1 MVGVE
6 GNGVGAVDVGE
17 LVASGPV
24 LLALPVAL
32 AAGAITF
39 ASPCCLPLVP
49 GYLSYVTGMS
59 AADVA
64 AGRRRG
70 RAVAG
75 TALFV
80 LGFSALFASYGA
92 LFGGFGVELLV
103 HQDVL
108 VRVLGVVTIL
118 LGLLFLGAFDRLPF
132 VHRSVRVRQQPQ
144 AGLASA
150 PLLGVLFGLGW
161 TPCMGPTLAAV
172 LAMSATSGAAG
183 RGAMLTFAYALG
195 VGLPFLAAAY
205 AFTRT
210 MRAFDVA
217 RRHARTVM
225 RVGGGML
232 IVVGVVQVT
241 GLWTEILASMQG
253 WVGGYQLPL

>member
-1 MVGVE
+1 VS
-6 GNGVGAVDVGE
+6 AGE
-17 LVASGPV
+17 LIVDGPV
-24 LLALPVAL
+24 LLALPIAL

-64 AGRRRG
+64 AGDRRG
-70 RAVAG
+70 RALAG

-92 LFGGFGVELLV
+92 FFGAVGFELLV
-103 HQDVL
+103 RQDVL
-108 VRVLGVVTIL
+108 TRVLGALTIV

-132 VHRSVRVRQQPQ
+132 VQRGMRIRHQPRV
-144 AGLASA
+144 GLAGA

-161 TPCMGPTLAAV
+161 TPCIGPTLAAV
-172 LAMSATSGAAG
+172 LALSATSGTAG
-183 RGAMLTFAYALG
+183 RGALLSFVYAFG
-195 VGLPFLAAAY
+195 IGLPFLAAAY
-205 AFTRT
+205 AFARA

-217 RRHARTVM
+217 RRHARGVM
-225 RVGGGML
+225 RAGGGML
-232 IVVGVVQVT
+232 VVVGLLQVS
-241 GLWTEILASMQG
+241 GVWAEILARLQG
-253 WVGGYQLPL
+253 WIGGYVLPL

>member
-1 MVGVE
+1 ME
-6 GNGVGAVDVGE
+6 VGE
-17 LVASGPV
+17 LVAGGPV
-24 LLALPVAL
+24 LLAVPIAL

-64 AGRRRG
+64 AGHRRG
-70 RAVAG
+70 RVLAG

-92 LFGGFGVELLV
+92 FFGAIGVQLLAR
-103 HQDVL
+103 QDGV
-108 VRVLGVVTIL
+108 VRVLGALTIL
-118 LGLLFLGAFDRLPF
+118 LGLLFLGAFDRFQLA
-132 VHRSVRVRQQPQ
+132 HRSMRVETQPK
-144 AGLASA
+144 AGLAGA

-172 LAMSATSGAAG
+172 LALSATSGTAG
-183 RGAMLTFAYALG
+183 RGALLSFTYG
-195 VGLPFLAAAY
+195 VGIGLPFLVAGY
-205 AFTRT
+205 AFSRS
-210 MRAFDVA
+210 MRAFAFA
-217 RRHARTVM
+217 REHARTIM

-232 IVVGVVQVT
+232 IVVGVVQIT
-241 GLWTEILASMQG
+241 GLWTEIIARMQG
-253 WVGGYQLPL
+253 WISGYQLPL

>member
-1 MVGVE
+1 M
-6 GNGVGAVDVGE
+6 
-17 LVASGPV
+17 
-24 LLALPVAL
+24 ALPVAL

-92 LFGGFGVELLV
+92 LFGGLGIELLV
-103 HQDVL
+103 HQDVV
-108 VRVLGVVTIL
+108 VRVLGVITIL
-118 LGLLFLGAFDRLPF
+118 LGLLFVGAFDRLSF
-132 VHRSVRVRQQPQ
+132 VHRSARLRHQPRV
-144 AGLASA
+144 GLAGA

-172 LAMSATSGAAG
+172 LAMSTTTGAAG
-183 RGAMLTFAYALG
+183 RGALLSFAYALG

-210 MRAFDVA
+210 MRVFDLA

-232 IVVGVVQVT
+232 IAVGLVQVT
-241 GLWTEILASMQG
+241 GLWTEVLASMQG
-253 WVGGYQLPL
+253 WIGGYELPL